1 MVLPELRGA
10 QGLASEG
17 PGAPPVRFLGHLVVL
32 WILCLL
38 GLALAAAGLVLLLIA
53 LVQHFGQVLA
63 LTFHRG

>member
-1 MVLPELRGA
+1 M
-10 QGLASEG
+10 
-17 PGAPPVRFLGHLVVL
+17 RFLGHLVVL